1 MNREMKRT
9 KIVVSMY
16 NDDVLKRLII
26 SNLAIIENVDI
37 CFKSGFT
44 VLTGETGAGKSLVI
58 DSLSLLL
65 GARASNEFI
74 RTGEDKASVKGYF
87 EVHNPH
93 LEAELS
99 KLNVPFEEEIV
110 IERIIGK
117 AKNTI
122 KINGVSISLGDLSK
136 IAPFLADIHS
146 QFDYAKIL
154 NPENYLSIIDG
165 FSSDK
170 ISKFKEDYCLALET
184 YKEKKERYLSLLE
197 KQKKLEENR
206 DFLEYQ
212 YKELDGAELR
222 KNEDEENDNEISL
235 LRNYDKIYS
244 LTEEIS
250 SLIDGDFLDRFYD
263 LNKDLAKLAS
273 FQEQYKDVQANLDE
287 EYYSLLDK
295 LQSLKKSFGRMD
307 YDPARLS
314 ELEERQIDL
323 NELKRK
329 YKKSI
334 NELIEYREELKTLL
348 GEGSSFE
355 EQIGEAKK
363 EKDEAFN
370 VTLEKG
376 KDLSLLRK
384 QVAKSI
390 EKDLVR
396 GLKDLLLDVRFEIR
410 FSPAKE
416 DDAQFLPNGIDNVD
430 FYIETNIGEGLKPL
444 SKVVSGGEASRLML
458 GFKALFIKANK
469 VPTVIFDE
477 IDTGISGESARA
489 VAKKIHEI
497 SLSSQ
502 VIAITHLPQVA
513 SLSDHSVLIQ
523 KEIRNGRTYSK
534 MKELNLEEKIRQV
547 AYLIS
552 GEEVTSKQIE
562 YAKEMVLGNR
572 D

>member
-1 MNREMKRT
+1 MERAKKRLLG
-9 KIVVSMY
+9 Y
-16 NDDVLKRLII
+16 NNEVLNRLII
-26 SNLAIIENVDI
+26 SNFAIIENVDI
-37 CFKSGFT
+37 RFKDGFT

-65 GARASNEFI
+65 GARASSELI
-74 RTGEDKASVKGYF
+74 RSGEDKASVIGYF
-87 EVHNPH
+87 EIQSPY
-93 LEAELS
+93 LDAELS
-99 KLNVPFEEEIV
+99 KLNIPFEDH
-110 IERIIGK
+110 RIIVERTIGK
-117 AKNTI
+117 TKNII
-122 KINGVSISLGDLSK
+122 KINGVSVSLADLTR

-165 FSSDK
+165 FANER
-170 ISKFKEDYCLALET
+170 ISKFKNDYTSALEN
-184 YKEKKERYLSLLE
+184 YKEKKANYLALLD

-212 YKELDGAELR
+212 YKELEGAELEE
-222 KNEDEENDNEISL
+222 NEDTENENEISL

-250 SLIDGDFLDRFYD
+250 ALIDGDFMDRFYD
-263 LNKDLAKLAS
+263 LNKDLSKLAS
-273 FQEQYKDVQANLDE
+273 FQEQYKNVQEQLDE
-287 EYYSLLDK
+287 EYYSLLDR
-295 LQSLKKSFGRMD
+295 LQTLKKSFGKMD
-307 YDPARLS
+307 YDPTRLA

-334 NELIEYREELKTLL
+334 NELIAYQKELHSLL
-348 GEGSSFE
+348 GEGDSFST
-355 EQIGEAKK
+355 QIEEAKAEK
-363 EKDEAFN
+363 EEALKIA
-370 VTLEKG
+370 LEKG
-376 KDLSLLRK
+376 SDLSLLRK
-384 QVAKSI
+384 RIAKSI
-390 EKDLVR
+390 EKDLVKS
-396 GLKDLLLDVRFEIR
+396 LKDLLLDVRFEIR
-410 FSPAKE
+410 FLSIAN
-416 DDAQFLPNGIDNVD
+416 DDSALLPNGIDNID

-458 GFKALFIKANK
+458 GFKALFIRANK

-477 IDTGISGESARA
+477 IDTGISGESAKA

-497 SLSSQ
+497 SLVSQ

-513 SLSDHSVLIQ
+513 SISDHSVLIQ
-523 KEIRNGRTYSK
+523 KEVKNGRTYSI

-552 GEEVTSKQIE
+552 GDEITPKQIE
-562 YAKEMVLGNR
+562 YAKEMVLGNHE
-572 D
+572 

>member
-1 MNREMKRT
+1 MERAK
-9 KIVVSMY
+9 KLLVGY
-16 NDDVLKRLII
+16 NDEVLNRLII
-26 SNLAIIENVDI
+26 SNFAIIENVDI
-37 CFKSGFT
+37 RFKDGFT

-65 GARASNEFI
+65 GARASSELI
-74 RTGEDKASVKGYF
+74 RSGEDKASVIGYF
-87 EVHNPH
+87 EIQNAY
-93 LEAELS
+93 LEAELA
-99 KLNVPFEEEIV
+99 KLNIPSEDHKIIV
-110 IERIIGK
+110 ERTIGK
-117 AKNTI
+117 TKNVI
-122 KINGVSISLGDLSK
+122 KINGVSVALADLTR

-165 FSSDK
+165 FANER
-170 ISKFKEDYCLALET
+170 ISKFKSDYTSALEN
-184 YKEKKERYLSLLE
+184 YKEKKANYLALLE

-212 YKELDGAELR
+212 YKELEGAEL
-222 KNEDEENDNEISL
+222 KENEDVNNENEISL

-250 SLIDGDFLDRFYD
+250 ELIDGDFMDRFYD
-263 LNKDLAKLAS
+263 LNKDLSKLAS
-273 FQEQYKDVQANLDE
+273 FQEQYKNVQEQLDE
-287 EYYSLLDK
+287 EYYSLLDQ
-295 LQSLKKSFGRMD
+295 LQTLKKSFGKMD

-314 ELEERQIDL
+314 QLEERQIDL

-334 NELIEYREELKTLL
+334 NELIAYQEELHSLL
-348 GEGSSFE
+348 GEGASFST
-355 EQIGEAKK
+355 QIEEAKAEK
-363 EKDEAFN
+363 EEAFKIA
-370 VTLEKG
+370 LEKG
-376 KDLSLLRK
+376 NDLSLLRK
-384 QVAKSI
+384 RIAKTI
-390 EKDLVR
+390 EKDLVKS
-396 GLKDLLLDVRFEIR
+396 LKDLLLDVRFEIR
-410 FSPAKE
+410 FSPLAN
-416 DDAQFLPNGIDNVD
+416 DDSALLPNGIDNVD

-477 IDTGISGESARA
+477 IDTGISGESAKA

-497 SLSSQ
+497 SLVSQ

-513 SLSDHSVLIQ
+513 SMSDHSVLIQ

-552 GEEVTSKQIE
+552 GDEITSKQIE

-572 D
+572 E

>member
-1 MNREMKRT
+1 MKRA
-9 KIVVSMY
+9 KKRLVGY
-16 NDDVLKRLII
+16 NGEVLNRLII
-26 SNLAIIENVDI
+26 SNFAIIENVDI
-37 CFKSGFT
+37 RFKDGFT

-65 GARASNEFI
+65 GARASSELI
-74 RTGEDKASVKGYF
+74 RSGEEKASVIGYF
-87 EVHNPH
+87 EIQNAY
-93 LEAELS
+93 LEAELA
-99 KLNVPFEEEIV
+99 KLNIPFEDHKIIV
-110 IERIIGK
+110 ERTIGK
-117 AKNTI
+117 TKNII
-122 KINGVSISLGDLSK
+122 KINGVSVTLADLTR

-165 FSSDK
+165 FANER
-170 ISKFKEDYCLALET
+170 ISKFKSDYTSALEN
-184 YKEKKERYLSLLE
+184 YKEKKANYLALLE

-212 YKELDGAELR
+212 YKELEGAEL
-222 KNEDEENDNEISL
+222 KENEDDNNENEISL

-250 SLIDGDFLDRFYD
+250 ALIDGDFMDRFYD
-263 LNKDLAKLAS
+263 LNKDLSKLAS
-273 FQEQYKDVQANLDE
+273 FQEQYKNVQEQLDE
-287 EYYSLLDK
+287 EYYSLLDQ
-295 LQSLKKSFGRMD
+295 LQTLKKSFGRMD

-314 ELEERQIDL
+314 QLEERQIDL

-334 NELIEYREELKTLL
+334 NELIAYQEELHSLL
-348 GEGSSFE
+348 NEGASFST
-355 EQIGEAKK
+355 QIEEAKA
-363 EKDEAFN
+363 EKVKAFK
-370 VTLEKG
+370 TALEKG
-376 KDLSLLRK
+376 NDLSLLRK
-384 QVAKSI
+384 RIAKSI
-390 EKDLVR
+390 EKDLVKS
-396 GLKDLLLDVRFEIR
+396 LKDLLLDVRFEIR
-410 FSPAKE
+410 FSPFGN
-416 DDAQFLPNGIDNVD
+416 DDSALLPNGIDNVD

-477 IDTGISGESARA
+477 IDTGISGESAKA

-497 SLSSQ
+497 SLLSQ

-513 SLSDHSVLIQ
+513 SMSDHSVLIQ

-552 GEEVTSKQIE
+552 GDEITPKQIE

-572 D
+572 E

>member
-1 MNREMKRT
+1 MKRA
-9 KIVVSMY
+9 KKRLVGY
-16 NDDVLKRLII
+16 NGEVLNRLII
-26 SNLAIIENVDI
+26 SNFAIIENVDI
-37 CFKSGFT
+37 RFKDGFT

-65 GARASNEFI
+65 GARASSELI
-74 RTGEDKASVKGYF
+74 RSGEEKASVIGYF
-87 EVHNPH
+87 EIQNAY
-93 LEAELS
+93 LEAELA
-99 KLNVPFEEEIV
+99 KLNIPFEDHKIIV
-110 IERIIGK
+110 ERTIGK
-117 AKNTI
+117 TKNII
-122 KINGVSISLGDLSK
+122 KINGVSVTLADLTR

-165 FSSDK
+165 FANER
-170 ISKFKEDYCLALET
+170 ISKFKSDYTFALEN
-184 YKEKKERYLSLLE
+184 YKEKKANYLALLE

-212 YKELDGAELR
+212 YKELEGAEL
-222 KNEDEENDNEISL
+222 KENEDDNNENEISL

-250 SLIDGDFLDRFYD
+250 ALIDGDFMDRFYD
-263 LNKDLAKLAS
+263 LNKDLSKLAS
-273 FQEQYKDVQANLDE
+273 FQEQYKNVQEQLDE
-287 EYYSLLDK
+287 EYYSLLDQ
-295 LQSLKKSFGRMD
+295 LQTLKKSFGRMD

-314 ELEERQIDL
+314 QLEERQIDL

-334 NELIEYREELKTLL
+334 NELIAYQEELHSLL
-348 GEGSSFE
+348 NEGASFST
-355 EQIGEAKK
+355 QIEEAKAEK
-363 EKDEAFN
+363 EKAFK
-370 VTLEKG
+370 TALEKG
-376 KDLSLLRK
+376 NDLSLLRK
-384 QVAKSI
+384 RIAKSI
-390 EKDLVR
+390 EKDLAKS
-396 GLKDLLLDVRFEIR
+396 LKDLLLDVRFEIR
-410 FSPAKE
+410 FLPFA
-416 DDAQFLPNGIDNVD
+416 DDDSALLPNGIDNVD
-430 FYIETNIGEGLKPL
+430 FYIETNVGEGLKPL

-477 IDTGISGESARA
+477 IDTGISGESAKA

-497 SLSSQ
+497 SLLSQ

-513 SLSDHSVLIQ
+513 SMSDHSVLIQ

-552 GEEVTSKQIE
+552 GDEITPKQIE

-572 D
+572 E